1 MDLGIKGKV
10 AVVTGSSSGIGF
22 AVAQR
27 LAQEGCRVV
36 MFARSPDKLAR
47 AADEIRNKFGVEVL
61 PVTGDLTSGP
71 DVDRLAAEIRKAFGG
86 ADILVL
92 NTGRPPLGMREA
104 LDETDDERWEEAYR
118 GMLWSGILILRT
130 ITPMLVERGWGRVIG
145 LTTASVKQPMKH
157 HALSTVYRCGLAGLL
172 KHLANEN
179 AARGV
184 TVNMVCPASVA
195 TDSFKAYW
203 GEHGI
208 EERLKQV
215 PVGRFGKPEEM
226 AATVAFLA
234 SDLAGFITGESVHVD
249 GGMIAALN

>member
-1 MDLGIKGKV
+1 MDLGIKNKV
-10 AVVTGSSSGIGF
+10 AVVTGASSGIGF
-22 AVAQR
+22 SVAQR

-36 MFARSPDKLAR
+36 MYARSPGKLET
-47 AADEIRNKFGVEVL
+47 AAEALRRRYGSEVL
-61 PVTGDLTSGP
+61 GVSGDLTSRE
-71 DVDRLAAEIRKAFGG
+71 DTDRLRSEVEAFGG

-104 LDETDDERWEEAYR
+104 LDETDDARWEEAYR
-118 GMLWSGILILRT
+118 AMLWSGVLVLRS
-130 ITPMLVERGWGRVIG
+130 IMPMMVERGWGRVIG
-145 LTTASVKQPMKH
+145 LTTASVKQPMKN
-157 HALSTVYRCGLAGLL
+157 HALSTVYRAGLAGLL

-179 AARGV
+179 ASKGV

-195 TDSFKAYW
+195 TDSFRAYW

-208 EERLKQV
+208 EDRLKQV
-215 PVGRFGKPEEM
+215 PVGRFGRPEEL

-249 GGMIAALN
+249 GGMIMALN

>member
-1 MDLGIKGKV
+1 MDLGIKNKV
-10 AVVTGSSSGIGF
+10 AVVTGASSGIGKS
-22 AVAQR
+22 VAQR

-36 MFARSPDKLAR
+36 LYARSPDKLKI
-47 AADEIRNKFGVEVL
+47 AADDIRQQFGAEVL
-61 PVTGDLTSGP
+61 GVVGDLTSGE
-71 DVDRLAAEIRKAFGG
+71 DTDRLAWEVKKAFGG

-104 LDETDDERWEEAYR
+104 LDETDDARWEEAYR
-118 GMLWSGILILRT
+118 AMLWSGVLVLRK
-130 ITPMLVERGWGRVIG
+130 IMPMLVERGWGRVIG

-157 HALSTVYRCGLAGLL
+157 HALSTVYRAGLAGLL

-195 TDSFKAYW
+195 TDSFRAYW
-203 GEHGI
+203 GQYGI

-215 PVGRFGKPEEM
+215 PVGRFGHPDEL

-249 GGMIAALN
+249 GGMIMALN